1 MVNLMA
7 SRKNNNNKKKSSGPT
22 IADTADRHVYYED
35 SVQCVESEIDFVD
48 ATYKKLR
55 KRKAKSLREDF
66 CGTTNT
72 SCEWIKRRNTNTAI
86 GVDLDSE
93 VLEWGQKNK
102 VAKLKADQAKR
113 LTVINDNVITVKTE
127 PVDIVLAMN
136 FSYWLLIERKLT
148 INYFKNVYKALVDD
162 GIFFLDAYGGYEAY
176 QELKEKTKYDDFTYI
191 WDQSRYNPITGIAK
205 NHIHFKF
212 KDGSKMM
219 NAFSYEWRV
228 WTMPEILDMLSE
240 AGFKPTVYWE
250 QADEDGEGNGV
261 FIPETEGDADA
272 GWIAYVVAEK

>member
-1 MVNLMA
+1 MA
-7 SRKNNNNKKKSSGPT
+7 SRNKKNNNKKLSGPT
-22 IADTADRHVYYED
+22 MAELADRHVYYED
-35 SVQCVESEIDFVD
+35 SVQNVEAEIDFVD

-55 KRKAKSLREDF
+55 NRNATSLREDF

-86 GVDLDSE
+86 CIDLDEE
-93 VLEWGQKNK
+93 VLAWGKENK
-102 VAKLKADQAKR
+102 ISKLSPDQTKR
-113 LTVINDNVITVKTE
+113 LHVINDNVITVKTD

-136 FSYWLLIERKLT
+136 FSYWLLIDRKLT
-148 INYFKNVYKALVDD
+148 IDYFKSIYAALVDD

-176 QELKEKTKYDDFTYI
+176 QELTEKTKYKNFTYI
-191 WDQSRYNPITGIAK
+191 WDQHRYNPITGIAK

-219 NAFSYEWRV
+219 NAFTYEWRV
-228 WTMPEILDMLSE
+228 WTMPEILDMLTE

-250 QADEDGEGNGV
+250 QADEDGEGNGE

>member
-1 MVNLMA
+1 MA
-7 SRKNNNNKKKSSGPT
+7 SRKNKKYKQSAPT
-22 IADTADRHVYYED
+22 IADTADPHVYYENA
-35 SVQCVESEIDFVD
+35 VQCVESEIDFVD
-48 ATYKKLR
+48 KTFKNLR
-55 KRKAKSLREDF
+55 NRHGKTLREDF

-72 SCEWIKRRNTNTAI
+72 SCEWIRRRKTNTAI
-86 GVDLDSE
+86 SIDLDE
-93 VLEWGQKNK
+93 KVLNWGKKNK
-102 VAKLKADQAKR
+102 ISKLSPEQAKR
-113 LTVINDNVITVKTE
+113 ITVIQDNVLTVKTD

-136 FSYWLLIERKLT
+136 FSYWLLIERKTT
-148 INYFKNVYKALVDD
+148 IEYFKRIYDALVDD

-191 WDQSRYNPITGIAK
+191 WEQSRYNPITGIAI

-212 KDGSKMM
+212 KDGSKLK
-219 NAFSYEWRV
+219 NAYRYEWRV
-228 WTMPEILDMLSE
+228 WTMPELLDMLTE

-272 GWIAYVVAEK
+272 GWIAYLVAEK

>member
-1 MVNLMA
+1 MA
-7 SRKNNNNKKKSSGPT
+7 AKKKSDNKKKSSKPT
-22 IADTADRHVYYED
+22 MADLADRHVYYEN

-48 ATYKKLR
+48 ATFTKLR
-55 KRKAKSLREDF
+55 RRKAKSLREDF

-86 GVDLDSE
+86 SVDLDDE
-93 VLEWGQKNK
+93 VLQWGKKNK
-102 VAKLKADQAKR
+102 ISKLSNEQAKR
-113 LTVINDNVITVKTE
+113 ITVINDNVLTIKTE
-127 PVDIVLAMN
+127 PVEILLAMN
-136 FSYWLLIERKLT
+136 FSYWLLKERKLT
-148 INYFKNVYKALVDD
+148 IEYFKTVYDALVED
-162 GIFFLDAYGGYEAY
+162 GIFFLDAYGGYEAF
-176 QELKEKTKYDDFTYI
+176 QELKEKSKYKNFTYI
-191 WDQSRYNPITGIAK
+191 WEQYRYNPITGIAI

-228 WTMPEILDMLSE
+228 WTLPEILEMLTE

-250 QADEDGEGNGV
+250 QADENGEGNGE

-272 GWIAYVVAEK
+272 GWIAYIVAEK